1 MNHQDISAIKNH
13 MEVVTSD
20 STLLGIVDHVDANQ
34 TLKLTKDRQGQH
46 HWIPLDWVEDINTR
60 VHLDRSSQ
68 QAHQHWMTTP
78 PKGAKG

>member
-13 MEVVTSD
+13 MEVVASD
-20 STLLGIVDHVDANQ
+20 RGLLGIVDHVDANQ

-46 HWIPLDWVEDINTR
+46 HWIPLDWVEDIGTQ

-68 QAHQHWMTTP
+68 QAQQRWMTAP
-78 PKGAKG
+78 PKGAKS